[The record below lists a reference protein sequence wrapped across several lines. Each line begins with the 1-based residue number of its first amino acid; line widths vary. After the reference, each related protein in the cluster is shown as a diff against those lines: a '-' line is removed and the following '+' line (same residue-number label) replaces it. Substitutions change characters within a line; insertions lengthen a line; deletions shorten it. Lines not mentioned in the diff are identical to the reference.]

1 MGYVSQAQF
10 EEDQRRPMP
19 APVEGVSL
27 EGEVVI
33 VTGAN
38 TGIGYEAAKHF
49 AIRGPKKL
57 IMMARNEAR
66 GRPAV
71 EKLKQETGFQNVEL
85 WLMDFSSFE
94 SVKATKEKIDQLE
107 RLDILVENAALTL
120 EDYTVTKDGWEN
132 ILQVNHLS
140 FGLHAM
146 YHIPKMLETAKKY
159 GANPRIVLVSSDT
172 HYWTRVPA
180 EAIEAPNSLE
190 FLNSKEYSTRE
201 GIMGGQRYM
210 ESKILATMLIR
221 RFQAHLPP
229 NSPTVTCCA
238 VNPGFCL
245 SELRR
250 GVTGEAAEEY
260 RKMEEEL
267 AFTAEEG
274 SRQLLYAAIGQ
285 RDREEEVR
293 GGYVS
298 FMKVTECSDFI
309 LGEEGQKLENKLWT
323 ETMDVLGKVDE
334 RTKDIVKQYLS

>member
-1 MGYVSQAQF
+1 
-10 EEDQRRPMP
+10 MP

-27 EGEVVI
+27 DGEVVI

-57 IMMARNEAR
+57 IMMSRSEAR
-66 GRPAV
+66 GMPSV
-71 EKLKQETGFQNVEL
+71 ERLKKETGFQNVEL
-85 WLMDFSSFE
+85 WTMDYSSFE
-94 SVKATKEKIDQLE
+94 SVKATKEKIDALD
-107 RLDILVENAALTL
+107 RLDILVENAALTSY
-120 EDYTVTKDGWEN
+120 DYEVTKDGWEN
-132 ILQVNHLS
+132 VLQVNHFS

-146 YHIPKMLETAKKY
+146 YHIPKMLETAKRF
-159 GANPRIVLVSSDT
+159 GVNPRLVLVSSDT
-172 HYWTRVPA
+172 HYWTTICD
-180 EAIEAPNSLE
+180 EAIEAPNTLE
-190 FLNSKEYSTRE
+190 FLTTKEYSLRD
-201 GIMGGQRYM
+201 GIMGDQRYM
-210 ESKILATMLIR
+210 ESKILATMFIR
-221 RFQAHLPP
+221 QLQAHLPAS
-229 NSPTVTCCA
+229 SPTVTCCA

-250 GVTGEAAEEY
+250 SAPGEYAEDY
-260 RKMEEEL
+260 KKMEDEL

-309 LGEEGQKLENKLWT
+309 LGEVGQKLEKKVWD
-323 ETMDVLGKVDE
+323 ETLDVLGKVDSRIE
-334 RTKDIVKQYLS
+334 ELVEKYLS